1 MILKCLA
8 LSLTQYVLV
17 FSKECFKYKTLKTHK
32 YNHKVEKVEF
42 YRIQQ
47 KTILLFSFTLPLT
60 LYLDSYF
67 IVLFDKILVYL

>member
-1 MILKCLA
+1 M
-8 LSLTQYVLV
+8 V
-17 FSKECFKYKTLKTHK
+17 FNIKHLRHI
-32 YNHKVEKVEF
+32 NIIKVEKVEF

-67 IVLFDKILVYL
+67 IVLFDKILAYL